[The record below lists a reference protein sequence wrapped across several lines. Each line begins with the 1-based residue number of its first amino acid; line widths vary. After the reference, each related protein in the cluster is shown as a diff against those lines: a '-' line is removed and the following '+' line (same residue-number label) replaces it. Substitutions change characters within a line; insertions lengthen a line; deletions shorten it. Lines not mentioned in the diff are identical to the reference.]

1 MAEQLDSL
9 DQQILRILETDGR
22 AAVSR
27 IAEQVGISRPAVADR
42 VEKLQ
47 RSGVIRGAT
56 IIVDPTTVGKNVTA
70 FVSARQ
76 AAPFDARAAKA
87 FRDLLQ
93 AEEVLEIHSI
103 AGEDCYLVKVRT
115 ESIASLNDFIL
126 RLAAPPLS
134 LTTRTTIV
142 METHVEKLGGVVL
155 SGKVDG

>member
-1 MAEQLDSL
+1 MVEELDSL
-9 DQQILRILETDGR
+9 DQEILKILETDGR
-22 AAVSR
+22 AALSR

-47 RSGVIRGAT
+47 RTGVIRGAT
-56 IIVDPTTVGKNVTA
+56 VIVDPATVGKNVTA

-76 AAPFDARAAKA
+76 PAPFDAKAAKA
-87 FRDLLQ
+87 FRELLQ

-115 ESIASLNDFIL
+115 ESIASLNDFIN

-134 LTTRTTIV
+134 LSTRTTIV
-142 METHVEKLGGVVL
+142 METHIEKMGGISL
-155 SGKVDG
+155 SGKADG

>member
-9 DQQILRILETDGR
+9 DQEILKILETDGR
-22 AAVSR
+22 AALSR
-27 IAEQVGISRPAVADR
+27 IAEQVGISRTAVADR

-47 RSGVIRGAT
+47 RSGVIRGST
-56 IIVDPTTVGKNVTA
+56 VIVDPATVGKNVTA

-76 AAPFDARAAKA
+76 SAPFDAKAAKA
-87 FRDLLQ
+87 FRELLE

-115 ESIASLNDFIL
+115 ESIASLNDFIT